1 MTQSRFAG
9 RGKGRVNGRAGR
21 NGQGGLGRISHR
33 SGYSK
38 KPKTAK
44 VGLCKELEGN
54 VFNYG
59 GHGAANTMQ
68 VTQQKIHQYV
78 GIKYGKDIANELK
91 NKVQVVI
98 KPPVYSQVIK
108 SRHIKYQALVMSKQ
122 AKLLLALQ
130 AKLSKLQVA
139 AAAGNDVELEQ
150 ANLEN
155 EIADLKF
162 EAKQD
167 VPHKLSSEEAAVY
180 YNQNKTQSL
189 REATLEK
196 HHGQVYAL
204 IYGQCTQLL
213 QDTMKQEKNW
223 TTVSARYK
231 PLKLYKLIKSV
242 VLKQTEDQYPVAAV
256 FEGVKVDAICSS

>member
-1 MTQSRFAG
+1 M
-9 RGKGRVNGRAGR
+9 
-21 NGQGGLGRISHR
+21 
-33 SGYSK
+33 
-38 KPKTAK
+38 
-44 VGLCKELEGN
+44 
-54 VFNYG
+54 
-59 GHGAANTMQ
+59 
-68 VTQQKIHQYV
+68 
-78 GIKYGKDIANELK
+78 
-91 NKVQVVI
+91 VI
-98 KPPVYSQVIK
+98 KPPVYSQAIE

-213 QDTMKQEKNW
+213 QDKMKKEKNW
-223 TTVSARYK
+223 AAVSASYK
-231 PLKLYKLIKSV
+231 PLELYKLIESV
-242 VLKQTEDQYPVAAV
+242 VLKQTEDQYPVSAV
-256 FEGVKVDAICSS
+256 WDQYCQVYNAKQGSMTNTSEA